1 MSKTITINPELFK
14 IGKTKKVKP
23 LKPAVTPKMIKKTL
37 IKRIKE
43 HRKRKETKIEAPE
56 KEKEKDDFF
65 DSEKYLNNILKNRV
79 EKKDTLKNHTPLHDY
94 KIPPIKKEVENIIF
108 KPDDTPRLNLNYK
121 LDNEVEHGCLKRGLK
136 QCYRSWK
143 NHKQPPVQPIQPE
156 VKIQEYSDQ
165 HEAKHLIESEI
176 NKAINGKTQFTN
188 VVENRDDKLVISDE
202 DIKIDIED
210 LGAKEVEIAPIEIS
224 EFKGNNEKVENVG
237 NTETSQN
244 IESDAETE
252 SIVKVNRVTKVT
264 YTVGKNNNKVGV
276 IIPGK
281 KTRKRMIE
289 RTKDLKKLTTEDMKK
304 TLRKKGLIKA
314 GSSAP
319 IEIVRKIFENTS
331 LAGEVINEDKDIL
344 LHNLLNSHE

>member
-43 HRKRKETKIEAPE
+43 HRKKKETKIEPP
-56 KEKEKDDFF
+56 EKEKDDFF

-143 NHKQPPVQPIQPE
+143 NHKQPPVQPIQTE
-156 VKIQEYSDQ
+156 VKIQYSDQ

-188 VVENRDDKLVISDE
+188 VVENNDKLVISDE

-224 EFKGNNEKVENVG
+224 EFNNEKVENVG
-237 NTETSQN
+237 NVGNVGNVETSEN
-244 IESDAETE
+244 EPAETE
-252 SIVKVNRVTKVT
+252 SVKVNRVTKIK